1 MWRGERVT
9 KIMYE
14 GGKVTTKLR
23 KIKSIMSQC
32 YEYLYTKKLDSLDEG
47 HKFIE
52 QDKLL
57 KPALEEI
64 ESQNK
69 CITRIT

>member
-1 MWRGERVT
+1 
-9 KIMYE
+9 MYE

-23 KIKSIMSQC
+23 KTKSIMSQC

>member
-1 MWRGERVT
+1 MNE
-9 KIMYE
+9 
-14 GGKVTTKLR
+14 
-23 KIKSIMSQC
+23 
-32 YEYLYTKKLDSLDEG
+32 LYPNKLDSLDEG